1 MPLDYP
7 LTKEQEEKLVAAKD
21 SIHIIPGAFPLN
33 FQGLCT
39 LLNVCKVIEEREGIR
54 GKDYVIC
61 IHDLNGDKKLVVD
74 TTNSFFCNE
83 DSI

>member
-1 MPLDYP
+1 LRNKLLLETLWQTGCRLGEVIGGTWTKDGVVIGQYP
-7 LTKEQEEKLVAAKD
+7 
-21 SIHIIPGAFPLN
+21 
-33 FQGLCT
+33 
-39 LLNVCKVIEEREGIR
+39 GIR